1 MKRFIL
7 IFWVSISMISY
18 AQQMPQT
25 TVYGYNMYA
34 VNPAYAGINSC
45 THLAI
50 SHLNQWVK
58 VDGAPATSM
67 ITVNTSLGN
76 RFGLGG
82 QLLIDKIGML
92 QQFSGM
98 GTLSY
103 GMKFGEHRL
112 RAGLSVGYNQY
123 RLNPSSA
130 IIFDPVD
137 PIVMG
142 GNQAAGALN
151 TDLGLVYQ
159 FQNLELAAATKQ
171 LIHSY
176 SNFGYTNSQGYGL
189 RRHFTG
195 YAAYNI
201 NIASNWS
208 LKPSVFL
215 KGINHVLQADI
226 NTSATYKNFLNVGIG
241 LRTQVG
247 LIGRIGITV
256 KDKFMF
262 GYAYEAPMANMASYS
277 SGSHELIMTM
287 QFCKQKKEKINI
299 VKTRIDTVERIV
311 YKDVLKID
319 TVFITK
325 TDTII
330 IEKNIELITTKIEE
344 EIDSLSK
351 NILFEFDKS
360 LIRKASFGDLESV
373 INILK
378 QNPSLKISLQ
388 GHTDATGNELY
399 NTDLSKN
406 RVNAIRDFMIMNGI
420 KSNRILVNYFGE
432 KKPKVD
438 NSTVPGRALNRR
450 VEISFIKT

>member
-1 MKRFIL
+1 MKRLIL

-76 RFGLGG
+76 RFGIGG

-130 IIFDPVD
+130 IVFDPVD

-195 YAAYNI
+195 YAGYNI
-201 NIASNWS
+201 NINPNWS

-226 NTSATYKNFLNVGIG
+226 NTSATYKNMLNVGIG

-287 QFCKQKKEKINI
+287 QFCKQKKEKISV
-299 VKTRIDTVERIV
+299 VKTKIDTVERIV
-311 YKDVLKID
+311 YKDLLKID

-330 IEKNIELITTKIEE
+330 IDNSVTINVPEKEVFSG
-344 EIDSLSK
+344 SLSK
-351 NILFEFDKS
+351 TILFEFDKS
-360 LIRKASFGDLESV
+360 LVKKESFGELESLV
-373 INILK
+373 NLL
-378 QNPSLKISLQ
+378 QANPTFKLSLE
-388 GHTDATGNELY
+388 GHTDALGSELY
-399 NTDLSKN
+399 NVDLSKN
-406 RVNAIRDFMIMNGI
+406 RVNAVKDFLIMNGI
-420 KSNRILVNYFGE
+420 NADRIIIKHFGE
-432 KKPKVD
+432 TQPKTSND
-438 NSTVPGRALNRR
+438 TPLGRQDNRR
-450 VEISFIKT
+450 VDVLIIK

>member
-1 MKRFIL
+1 MKRLIL

-58 VDGAPATSM
+58 VDGAPTTSM

-76 RFGLGG
+76 RFGIGG

-130 IIFDPVD
+130 IVFDPVD

-195 YAAYNI
+195 YAGYNI
-201 NIASNWS
+201 NINPNWS

-226 NTSATYKNFLNVGIG
+226 NTSATYKNMLNVGIG

-256 KDKFMF
+256 KEKFMF
-262 GYAYEAPMANMASYS
+262 GYAYEAPMAKMASYS

-287 QFCKQKKEKINI
+287 QFCKQKKEKINT
-299 VKTRIDTVERIV
+299 VKTKIDTVERII
-311 YKDVLKID
+311 YKDLLKID
-319 TVFITK
+319 TIFITK

-330 IEKNIELITTKIEE
+330 IDNSITKYVPEKEVFSG
-344 EIDSLSK
+344 SLSK
-351 NILFEFDKS
+351 TILFEFDKS
-360 LIRKASFGDLESV
+360 LVKKESFGELESMV
-373 INILK
+373 NLL
-378 QNPSLKISLQ
+378 QANPTFKLSLE
-388 GHTDATGNELY
+388 GHTDALGSELY
-399 NTDLSKN
+399 NVDLSKN
-406 RVNAIRDFMIMNGI
+406 RVNAVKDFLIMNGI
-420 KSNRILVNYFGE
+420 NADRIIIKHFGE
-432 KKPKVD
+432 TQPKTSND
-438 NSTVPGRALNRR
+438 TPLGRQDNRR
-450 VEISFIKT
+450 VDVVIIK

>member
-1 MKRFIL
+1 MKIFIL

-25 TVYGYNMYA
+25 SVYGYNMYA

-130 IIFDPVD
+130 IVFDPVD

-208 LKPSVFL
+208 LKPSIFL

-330 IEKNIELITTKIEE
+330 IDNSITKNVPEKEVFSG
-344 EIDSLSK
+344 SLSK
-351 NILFEFDKS
+351 TILFEFDKS
-360 LIRKASFGDLESV
+360 LVKKESFGELESMV
-373 INILK
+373 NLL
-378 QNPSLKISLQ
+378 QANPTFKVSLE
-388 GHTDATGNELY
+388 GHTDAIGSEVY
-399 NTDLSKN
+399 NVDLSKN
-406 RVNAIRDFMIMNGI
+406 RVNAVRDFIVMNGI
-420 KSNRILVNYFGE
+420 NTDRIIIKHFGE
-432 KKPKVD
+432 TQQKTSNDTPL
-438 NSTVPGRALNRR
+438 GRQDNRR
-450 VEISFIKT
+450 VDAVIIK

>member
-1 MKRFIL
+1 MKRLIL

-76 RFGLGG
+76 RFGIGG

-130 IIFDPVD
+130 IVFDPVD

-195 YAAYNI
+195 YAGYNI
-201 NIASNWS
+201 SINPNWS

-226 NTSATYKNFLNVGIG
+226 NTSATYKNFLNFGIG

-287 QFCKQKKEKINI
+287 QFCKQKKEKISA
-299 VKTRIDTVERIV
+299 VKTKIDTVERII
-311 YKDVLKID
+311 YKDLLKID

-330 IEKNIELITTKIEE
+330 IDNSISKNVPEKEVFSG
-344 EIDSLSK
+344 SLSK
-351 NILFEFDKS
+351 TILFEFDKS
-360 LIRKASFGDLESV
+360 LVKKESFGELESMV
-373 INILK
+373 NLL
-378 QNPSLKISLQ
+378 QANPTFKLSLE
-388 GHTDATGNELY
+388 GHTDALGSEVY
-399 NTDLSKN
+399 NVDLSKN
-406 RVNAIRDFMIMNGI
+406 RVNAVKDFLIMNGI
-420 KSNRILVNYFGE
+420 NADRIIIKHFGE
-432 KKPKVD
+432 TQPKTSND
-438 NSTVPGRALNRR
+438 TPLGRQDNRR
-450 VEISFIKT
+450 VDVMIIK

>member
-130 IIFDPVD
+130 IVFDPID
-137 PIVMG
+137 PIVIG
-142 GNQAAGALN
+142 GNQVAGALN

-176 SNFGYTNSQGYGL
+176 SNFGFTNSQGYGL

-299 VKTRIDTVERIV
+299 VKTKIDTVERII

-325 TDTII
+325 TDTIVI
-330 IEKNIELITTKIEE
+330 DNSITKNIPEKEVFSG
-344 EIDSLSK
+344 SLSK
-351 NILFEFDKS
+351 TILFEFDKS
-360 LIRKASFGDLESV
+360 LVKKESFGELESMV
-373 INILK
+373 NLL
-378 QNPSLKISLQ
+378 QANPTFKLSLE
-388 GHTDATGNELY
+388 GHTDALGSEVY
-399 NTDLSKN
+399 NVDLSKN
-406 RVNAIRDFMIMNGI
+406 RVNAVKDFLIMNGI
-420 KSNRILVNYFGE
+420 NADRIIIKHFGE
-432 KKPKVD
+432 TQPKTSND
-438 NSTVPGRALNRR
+438 TPLGRQDNRR
-450 VEISFIKT
+450 VDVMIIK

>member
-112 RAGLSVGYNQY
+112 RAGLSIGYNQY

-130 IIFDPVD
+130 IIFDPID
-137 PIVMG
+137 PIVIG
-142 GNQAAGALN
+142 GNQEAGALN

-201 NIASNWS
+201 SIASNWS

-287 QFCKQKKEKINI
+287 QFCKQKKEKINT
-299 VKTRIDTVERIV
+299 VKTKIDTVERII
-311 YKDVLKID
+311 YKDLLKID

-325 TDTII
+325 TDTIVI
-330 IEKNIELITTKIEE
+330 DNSITKNIPEKEVFSG
-344 EIDSLSK
+344 SLSK
-351 NILFEFDKS
+351 TILFEFDKS
-360 LIRKASFGDLESV
+360 LVKKESFGELESMV
-373 INILK
+373 NLL
-378 QNPSLKISLQ
+378 QANPTFKLSLE
-388 GHTDATGNELY
+388 GHTDALGSEVY
-399 NTDLSKN
+399 NIDLSKN
-406 RVNAIRDFMIMNGI
+406 RVNAVKDFLIMNGI
-420 KSNRILVNYFGE
+420 NTDRIIIKHFGE
-432 KKPKVD
+432 TQPKTSND
-438 NSTVPGRALNRR
+438 TPLGRQDNRR
-450 VEISFIKT
+450 VDVVIIK

>member
-1 MKRFIL
+1 
-7 IFWVSISMISY
+7 MISY

-67 ITVNTSLGN
+67 ITVNTSIGN

-112 RAGLSVGYNQY
+112 RAGLSIGYNQY

-130 IIFDPVD
+130 IIFDPID
-137 PIVMG
+137 PIVIG

-195 YAAYNI
+195 YAGYNI
-201 NIASNWS
+201 NINPNWS
-208 LKPSVFL
+208 LKPSVFI
-215 KGINHVLQADI
+215 KGINNVLQADI

-287 QFCKQKKEKINI
+287 QFCKQKKEKISV
-299 VKTRIDTVERIV
+299 VKTKIDTVERIV
-311 YKDVLKID
+311 YKDLLKID

-330 IEKNIELITTKIEE
+330 IDNSVTKNVPEKEVFSG
-344 EIDSLSK
+344 SLSK
-351 NILFEFDKS
+351 TILFEFDKS
-360 LIRKASFGDLESV
+360 LVKKEGFGELESMV
-373 INILK
+373 NLL
-378 QNPSLKISLQ
+378 QANPTFKLSLE
-388 GHTDATGNELY
+388 GHTDALGSEVY
-399 NTDLSKN
+399 NVDLSKN
-406 RVNAIRDFMIMNGI
+406 RVNAVKDFLIMNGI
-420 KSNRILVNYFGE
+420 NIDRIIIKHFGE
-432 KKPKVD
+432 TQPKTSND
-438 NSTVPGRALNRR
+438 TPLGRQDNRR
-450 VEISFIKT
+450 VDVVIIK

>member
-25 TVYGYNMYA
+25 SVYGYNMYA

-130 IIFDPVD
+130 IVFDPVD

-208 LKPSVFL
+208 LKPSIFL

-330 IEKNIELITTKIEE
+330 IDNSITKNVPEKEVF
-344 EIDSLSK
+344 SGPLSK
-351 NILFEFDKS
+351 TILFEFDKS
-360 LIRKASFGDLESV
+360 LVKKVSFGELESMV
-373 INILK
+373 NLL
-378 QNPSLKISLQ
+378 QANPTFKVSLE
-388 GHTDATGNELY
+388 GHTDAIGSEVY
-399 NTDLSKN
+399 NVDLSKN
-406 RVNAIRDFMIMNGI
+406 RVNAVKDFLIMNGI
-420 KSNRILVNYFGE
+420 NTDRIIIKHFGE
-432 KKPKVD
+432 TQPKTS
-438 NSTVPGRALNRR
+438 NNTPLGRQDNRR
-450 VEISFIKT
+450 VDVIIIK

>member
-1 MKRFIL
+1 
-7 IFWVSISMISY
+7 
-18 AQQMPQT
+18 
-25 TVYGYNMYA
+25 
-34 VNPAYAGINSC
+34 
-45 THLAI
+45 
-50 SHLNQWVK
+50 
-58 VDGAPATSM
+58 
-67 ITVNTSLGN
+67 
-76 RFGLGG
+76 
-82 QLLIDKIGML
+82 
-92 QQFSGM
+92 
-98 GTLSY
+98 
-103 GMKFGEHRL
+103 
-112 RAGLSVGYNQY
+112 
-123 RLNPSSA
+123 
-130 IIFDPVD
+130 
-137 PIVMG
+137 
-142 GNQAAGALN
+142 
-151 TDLGLVYQ
+151 
-159 FQNLELAAATKQ
+159 
-171 LIHSY
+171 
-176 SNFGYTNSQGYGL
+176 
-189 RRHFTG
+189 
-195 YAAYNI
+195 
-201 NIASNWS
+201 
-208 LKPSVFL
+208 
-215 KGINHVLQADI
+215 
-226 NTSATYKNFLNVGIG
+226 
-241 LRTQVG
+241 
-247 LIGRIGITV
+247 
-256 KDKFMF
+256 MF

-420 KSNRILVNYFGE
+420 KSNRILVNYHGE

>member
-67 ITVNTSLGN
+67 ITVNTSIGN

-112 RAGLSVGYNQY
+112 RAGLSIGYNQY

-130 IIFDPVD
+130 IIFDPID
-137 PIVMG
+137 PIVIG

-195 YAAYNI
+195 YAGYNI
-201 NIASNWS
+201 NINPNWS
-208 LKPSVFL
+208 LKPSVFI
-215 KGINHVLQADI
+215 KGINNVLQADI

-287 QFCKQKKEKINI
+287 QFCKQKKEKISV
-299 VKTRIDTVERIV
+299 VKTKIDTVERIV
-311 YKDVLKID
+311 YKDLLKID

-330 IEKNIELITTKIEE
+330 IDNSVTKNVPEKEVFSG
-344 EIDSLSK
+344 SLSK
-351 NILFEFDKS
+351 TILFEFDKS
-360 LIRKASFGDLESV
+360 LVKKEGFGELESMV
-373 INILK
+373 NLL
-378 QNPSLKISLQ
+378 QANPTFKLSLE
-388 GHTDATGNELY
+388 GHTDALGSEVY
-399 NTDLSKN
+399 NVDLSKN
-406 RVNAIRDFMIMNGI
+406 RVNAVKDFLIMNGI
-420 KSNRILVNYFGE
+420 NIDRIIIKHFGE
-432 KKPKVD
+432 TQPKTSND
-438 NSTVPGRALNRR
+438 TPLGRQDNRR
-450 VEISFIKT
+450 VDVVIIK

>member
-103 GMKFGEHRL
+103 GMKFGEHRI

-130 IIFDPVD
+130 IVFDPID
-137 PIVMG
+137 PIVIG

-287 QFCKQKKEKINI
+287 QFCKQKKEKINT
-299 VKTRIDTVERIV
+299 VKTKIDTVERII

-330 IEKNIELITTKIEE
+330 IDNSITKNVPEKEVFSG
-344 EIDSLSK
+344 SLSK
-351 NILFEFDKS
+351 TILFEFDKS
-360 LIRKASFGDLESV
+360 LVKKESFGELESMV
-373 INILK
+373 NLL
-378 QNPSLKISLQ
+378 QANPTFKVSLE
-388 GHTDATGNELY
+388 GHTDAIGSEVY
-399 NTDLSKN
+399 NVDLSKN
-406 RVNAIRDFMIMNGI
+406 RVNAVKDFIVMNGI
-420 KSNRILVNYFGE
+420 NPDRIIIKHFGE
-432 KKPKVD
+432 TQPKTSND
-438 NSTVPGRALNRR
+438 TPLGRQDNRR
-450 VEISFIKT
+450 VDAVIIK

>member
-67 ITVNTSLGN
+67 ITVNTSIGN

-112 RAGLSVGYNQY
+112 RAGLSIGYNQY

-130 IIFDPVD
+130 IIFDPID
-137 PIVMG
+137 PIVIG

-287 QFCKQKKEKINI
+287 QFCKQKKEKINT
-299 VKTRIDTVERIV
+299 VKTKIDTVERII
-311 YKDVLKID
+311 YKDLLKID

-330 IEKNIELITTKIEE
+330 IDNSITKNVPEKEVFSA
-344 EIDSLSK
+344 SLSK
-351 NILFEFDKS
+351 TILFEFDKS
-360 LIRKASFGDLESV
+360 LVKKESFGELESMV
-373 INILK
+373 NLL
-378 QNPSLKISLQ
+378 QANPTFKLSLE
-388 GHTDATGNELY
+388 GHTDALGSEVY
-399 NTDLSKN
+399 NVDLSKN
-406 RVNAIRDFMIMNGI
+406 RVNAVKDFLIMNGI
-420 KSNRILVNYFGE
+420 NADRIIIKHFGE
-432 KKPKVD
+432 TQPKTSND
-438 NSTVPGRALNRR
+438 TPLGRQDNRR
-450 VEISFIKT
+450 VDVMIIK